1 MGYWEGKKWI
11 AYWCMFLTLFYFFF
25 LSVILPSLF
34 SLFSSS
40 VFSVFPYYFSLSLLA
55 YCECPSRIAHW
66 LAGCPVTTTILCWLR
81 HVPFPDKGSFVL
93 FSSFPWHS
101 HLDKGWV
108 FSITNFYSMHL
119 VILAHICLFWVVC
132 HLSRTF
138 PYKSLS
144 GNPKISFPILPTTR
158 SYPLLPLTHGPPPRI
173 GWVQVG
179 GAWALCVLYSYV
191 NPLLV

>member
-1 MGYWEGKKWI
+1 MSYWEGKKWI

-25 LSVILPSLF
+25 LSIILPSLF

-40 VFSVFPYYFSLSLLA
+40 VFNVFPYYFSLSLLA

-66 LAGCPVTTTILCWLR
+66 LAGCPVTTTILCWLC
-81 HVPFPDKGSFVL
+81 HVPFLDKGSFVL

-101 HLDKGWV
+101 HSDKGWV

-132 HLSRTF
+132 HLSRIFPLQELEWEPQNKLPYSPHHQIIPSLTF
-138 PYKSLS
+138 DPWPTSPVLVGYK
-144 GNPKISFPILPTTR
+144 
-158 SYPLLPLTHGPPPRI
+158 
-173 GWVQVG
+173 
-179 GAWALCVLYSYV
+179 
-191 NPLLV
+191 